1 MTTEK
6 QTPAN
11 TPRVPEIQWD
21 ESQAQT
27 HYVNVCNVMGTREE
41 MAMLFGKTEV
51 WQHDAAEVTVKL
63 THRMVMSPYAAKRC
77 MLLLQQAVK
86 NYENRYGELKLTP

>member
-1 MTTEK
+1 MSTEK
-6 QTPAN
+6 QTPPSVSR
-11 TPRVPEIQWD
+11 TPDIKWD

-27 HYVNVCNVMGTREE
+27 NYVNVCNVMGTREE

-51 WQHDAAEVTVKL
+51 WQHDASEVTVKL

-86 NYENRYGELKLTP
+86 NYEARYGELKLTP